1 MIVLVT
7 GESDSILSYLME
19 SRGYINDSI
28 QDPHY
33 ISNQLIL
40 EGYNS
45 SPVLGLTIPEM
56 LILQSTL
63 LAMNNLDII
72 VDFVINFINI
82 DIIYLGLM

>member
-1 MIVLVT
+1 MIVVVT
-7 GESDSILSYLME
+7 GDSDSILSYLME
-19 SRGYINDSI
+19 SRGYVNDSI
-28 QDPHY
+28 QDPYY

-45 SPVLGLTIPEM
+45 TTVLGLSIPEM

-72 VDFVINFINI
+72 VDFVINFIDI

>member
-28 QDPHY
+28 QDPNY

-45 SPVLGLTIPEM
+45 TPVLGLTIPEM

-63 LAMNNLDII
+63 LAMNNLDVI